1 MGIKTC
7 DCDVL
12 IVGGGLSG
20 LQAAITIREKSPS
33 KKVVIADLGGGASSE
48 VMGFC
53 APMGAEDSPECFIE
67 DTLRAGAGENN
78 PEIVNRLC
86 RDASS
91 VVASLEKIGIVFD
104 HKPDGTYDMLRSL
117 GSTYHRVVHYKT
129 LTGETAMAKYKATL
143 ESDSLVEFQKS
154 RIVKLFKKCGKIT
167 GALGF
172 KDGEAIAYN
181 TPSVIL
187 ATGGAAGLYSF
198 SSWTKM
204 LQGSGYAMAL
214 DVGVELTGMH
224 RVQFEPCVA
233 VFPEQFYGFPII
245 TTMLFEGAKLIDAK
259 GNSLLKPDMPTPAK
273 RQLAEMI
280 ASAVADGGDC
290 GHGGVWFDISGVDE
304 KLFETKYPEYY
315 KKLRPIVADY
325 KDLRIEVKPAAH
337 TTLGGVIINEKSET
351 SVAGLFAAGEVSG
364 GVHGKDRIGGNA
376 GLEIFVFG
384 RAAGESVSE
393 YNGENCD
400 ISADCQEFLAT
411 IPVGS
416 DMRYDILA
424 NVGNILDTYVGVYR
438 KPEDSKKCLAEL
450 AKIRADLQKNPPNN
464 KEHYLTCHNALITA
478 EQLARF

>member
-67 DTLRAGAGENN
+67 DTLKAGAGENN
-78 PEIVNRLC
+78 PELVNRLC

-91 VVASLEKIGIVFD
+91 IVATLEKIGIVFD
-104 HKPDGTYDMLRSL
+104 HKVDGSYDMLRSL

-143 ESDSLVEFQKS
+143 ESDSMVDFHKA
-154 RIVKLFKKCGKIT
+154 RIVKLFKKNGKIA

-172 KDGEAIAYN
+172 QNGEATAYN
-181 TPSVIL
+181 APSVIL

-214 DVGVELTGMH
+214 DAGVDLTGMQ

-259 GNSLLKPDMPTPAK
+259 GNSLLKPEMPTPAK

-280 ASAVADGGDC
+280 ATAVAEGGDC

-304 KLFETKYPEYY
+304 KLFESKYPEYY
-315 KKLRPIVADY
+315 KKLRPIVDDY
-325 KDLRIEVKPAAH
+325 NDLRIEVKPAAH
-337 TTLGGVIINEKSET
+337 TTLGGIVINSKAET
-351 SVAGLFAAGEVSG
+351 SVAGLFAAGEASG

-384 RAAGESVSE
+384 RAAGESASE
-393 YNGENCD
+393 YDGKICD
-400 ISADCQEFLAT
+400 ISVECEEFLNS
-411 IPVGS
+411 IPEGKEQRHDVLASLG
-416 DMRYDILA
+416 DM
-424 NVGNILDTYVGVYR
+424 LDKHVGVYR
-438 KPEDSKKCLAEL
+438 TSEGLNKCHELLEKMREDLYA
-450 AKIRADLQKNPPNN
+450 NPPNN
-464 KEHYLTCHNALITA
+464 KEHFMTCANAITTAMQLIK
-478 EQLARF
+478 